1 MKKILFVYDHK
12 NPKHWMDG
20 LWAALNLLE
29 KDFEIS
35 KFNLSGPEAK
45 DQLNIDEDSD
55 FTLGWGAF
63 GSKVDEFI
71 QNVYEAY
78 PNHKIGLC
86 IAGNVNPPTDANNY
100 NILFYETKWYRSQI
114 DFHDNIWQAFGVN
127 TDLFNAIDISTPVVW
142 DYIGVGALAN
152 WKRWDRMTKKQGN
165 RLVVGEYQKENEEE
179 SLAIAKNLLR
189 EGVMV
194 SDSVHPFDLVNF
206 YHWSRTLYI
215 PADVTGGGERAI
227 LEARSCGLE
236 VEIEDDNDKLRE
248 LLDCDIPSHH
258 DYYKQLKKGI
268 ERCISA

>member
-29 KDFEIS
+29 KDFEIQ
-35 KFNLSGPEAK
+35 KVNLQDTKEKGHIKPNK
-45 DQLNIDEDSD
+45 PPFD
-55 FTLGWGAF
+55 FVLGWGAF
-63 GSKVDEFI
+63 GSEVDLYMAWVDE
-71 QNVYEAY
+71 Q
-78 PNHKIGLC
+78 PKGLC
-86 IAGNVNPPTDANNY
+86 IAGNVNPPKGANKY

-127 TDLFNAIDISTPVVW
+127 TDLFNTIDISTPVVW

-179 SLAIAKNLLR
+179 SLAIAQNLLR

>member
-1 MKKILFVYDHK
+1 MKPKILFVYDNK
-12 NPKHWMDG
+12 RPEHWLDG
-20 LWAALNLLE
+20 LWAALSLLDR
-29 KDFEIS
+29 DFEIERW
-35 KFNLSGPEAK
+35 NLHSGKSENVHSPIET
-45 DQLNIDEDSD
+45 D
-55 FTLGWGAF
+55 FALGWGAF
-63 GSKVDEFI
+63 GSEVDTVLH
-71 QNVYEAY
+71 NMVG
-78 PNHKIGLC
+78 KKGLC
-86 IAGNVNPPTDANNY
+86 IAGNANPPERANNY
-100 NILFYETKWYRSQI
+100 AILFYETKWYRPQI

-127 TDLFNAIDISTPVVW
+127 TDLFNAIDLTTPFNLAMPVVW

-152 WKRWDRMTKKQGN
+152 WKRWERMTKKQGN

-179 SLAIAKNLLR
+179 SSAIAQNLLR

-194 SDSVHPFDLVNF
+194 SDNVHPFDLVNF

-258 DYYKQLKKGI
+258 DYAKQLKKGI
-268 ERCISA
+268 ERCI